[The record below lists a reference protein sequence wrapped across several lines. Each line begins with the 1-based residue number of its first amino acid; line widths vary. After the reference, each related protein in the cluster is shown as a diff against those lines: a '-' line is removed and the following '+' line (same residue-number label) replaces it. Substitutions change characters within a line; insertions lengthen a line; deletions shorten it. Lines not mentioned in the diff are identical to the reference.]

1 MCGQAGGGRVF
12 FFFPSLLGRY
22 LLEKIVFLQ
31 EDTQITYVWPA
42 LARAVPFSF
51 AFFFFLF
58 FTKPVQA
65 RVLHQRA
72 RLKSLR

>member
-22 LLEKIVFLQ
+22 PLEKIVFLQ

-58 FTKPVQA
+58 LQNQCRPGSYTREPD
-65 RVLHQRA
+65 
-72 RLKSLR
+72 